1 MSGDRTL
8 YVIDDDDAVRDSI
21 DALCRS
27 YGISVRTYPS
37 GAAFLQDL
45 PAILNG
51 CLLIDLSMP
60 GADGFELL
68 DRLRR
73 QGITLPAI
81 IMTGSFAAA
90 MHLDRSDS
98 TILEKPAAQGE
109 LLAAVERALG
119 RYHA

>member
-1 MSGDRTL
+1 MSAEGTL

-21 DALCRS
+21 DALCQS

-37 GAAFLQDL
+37 GAAFMRDL

-60 GADGFELL
+60 GANGLELL

-73 QGITLPAI
+73 CGITLPAI
-81 IMTGSFAAA
+81 IMIGSFTAG
-90 MHLDRSDS
+90 MHLDLSDS
-98 TILEKPAAQGE
+98 TILEKPTARGE

>member
-1 MSGDRTL
+1 MSRGGTL

-21 DALCRS
+21 DALCQS
-27 YGISVRTYPS
+27 YGIPVRTYPS

-45 PAILNG
+45 PAILDG

-60 GADGFELL
+60 GANGLELL

-73 QGITLPAI
+73 RGITLPAI
-81 IMTGSFAAA
+81 VMIAGSTAG

-98 TILEKPAAQGE
+98 TILEKPAAHGE
-109 LLAAVERALG
+109 LLAAAEKALG
-119 RYHA
+119 R